1 MASPVRNKILISL
14 LFSFLLFGVTPSA
27 NASLFGPK
35 PGETCKT
42 QSEKKTISG
51 KKYICDVG
59 RNTKLTWIL
68 NSTPTSSE
76 KATALAFAGCVQGK
90 LTDTSIY
97 WYPRLYLGAIISY
110 GYATDQIDYNALF
123 ELDVWKT
130 DYITS
135 TFVAASTLDRNWARL
150 SSLWESGLNNSLK
163 KWQSGGLDGI
173 KAINSSKTYDIQIE
187 SICKVALS
195 KIEATAKRY
204 SRSNP
209 QFVLFAVGNML
220 PAPYGQ

>member
-1 MASPVRNKILISL
+1 MKIRVLVCIGLMAALVLPISP
-14 LFSFLLFGVTPSA
+14 A

-35 PGETCKT
+35 PGESCKT
-42 QSEKKTISG
+42 QSEKKVISG

-59 RNTKLTWIL
+59 KNSKLTWIL
-68 NSTPTSSE
+68 NTTPTNSE

-90 LTDTSIY
+90 LTDTTIY
-97 WYPRLYLGAIISY
+97 WYPRLYFGAIVSY
-110 GYATDQIDYNALF
+110 GYATDQIDYNEFF
-123 ELDVWKT
+123 ELDIWKT

-163 KWQSGGLDGI
+163 KWKSGGLNGI
-173 KAINSSKTYDIQIE
+173 EAVNSAQTYDVQIE

-195 KIEATAKRY
+195 KIDSISRKY
-204 SRSNP
+204 SRNNS
-209 QFVLFAVGNML
+209 QFVIYSVGKML
-220 PAPYGQ
+220 PTPYGQ